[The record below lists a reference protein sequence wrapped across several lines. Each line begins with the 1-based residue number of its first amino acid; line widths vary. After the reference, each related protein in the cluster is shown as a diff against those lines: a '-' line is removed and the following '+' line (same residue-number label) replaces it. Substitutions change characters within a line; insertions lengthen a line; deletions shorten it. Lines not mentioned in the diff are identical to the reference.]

1 MNPAS
6 PSDSSPME
14 LMNKGVCVTKYVER
28 FGGFGK
34 ARETGFVMWQVAM
47 IMDYLQSE
55 NWMAARDGAALLCV
69 CLEQTAM
76 DSSMDVGLLMALVE
90 DPPSGLF
97 SNRSLAPLSRGR
109 SSAALANQQWIAT
122 ALSLISSRRG
132 GQTCQHRRHGARRMA
147 SLHQRQSQSP
157 NQRGLGR
164 RSRSRLQMGRRHER
178 RPLSFCGAFW

>member
-1 MNPAS
+1 M
-6 PSDSSPME
+6 
-14 LMNKGVCVTKYVER
+14 
-28 FGGFGK
+28 
-34 ARETGFVMWQVAM
+34 GFVMWQVAM

-76 DSSMDVGLLMALVE
+76 DSSMDVGLLLALVE

-109 SSAALANQQWIAT
+109 SFAPLANQQWIAAT
-122 ALSLISSRRG
+122 ALSFINKELDLITQRRADVSTSKASSPTD
-132 GQTCQHRRHGARRMA
+132 GQPTPQT
-147 SLHQRQSQSP
+147 SQSP

-164 RSRSRLQMGRRHER
+164 RSRSRLEMGLRHER
-178 RPLSFCGAFW
+178 RPLSFCGVFW